1 MRTVNSAWALEEQ
14 RLPPGGRVAVPGR
27 GSPWVWDSG
36 PGAGPPVVLLHGWTS
51 TAALTWQMAAG
62 PLAEHHRVIAPDLRC
77 HGRGIRS
84 RPPFR
89 LEACA
94 DDVAGLIEVLG
105 CGPCVV
111 VGYSMGGPVAQ
122 LLWRR
127 HPAHVRSLVLCATA
141 CTFAP
146 RNLQATALAATAL
159 GLSVATATVP
169 GILRSAGMR
178 QMAGSF
184 PRNGPRRTGWAAE
197 EWAGADPAGL
207 FGAGAALLRFDSSG
221 WIGDVDVPT
230 TVVVTEQ
237 DETVPPA
244 QQRRLAASVAG
255 ARVLTVAGGHRSCV
269 EQADRFVPALLE
281 ACDPAPS

>member
-1 MRTVNSAWALEEQ
+1 MAPPLEEPL
-14 RLPPGGRVAVPGR
+14 LPPGGRVLVPGR

-51 TAALTWQMAAG
+51 TAALTWQMSMG
-62 PLAEHHRVIAPDLRC
+62 LLAQEHRVVAPDLRG

-84 RPPFR
+84 RRPFR

-127 HPAHVRSLVLCATA
+127 HRELVGSLVLCATA
-141 CTFAP
+141 CSFAP

-159 GLSVATATVP
+159 GLSVATATMPSVV
-169 GILRSAGMR
+169 RAAGMR
-178 QMAGSF
+178 QMAASF
-184 PRNGPRRTGWAAE
+184 PRNGPRRTGFAAQ

-207 FGAGAALLRFDSSG
+207 LGAGAALLRFDSSP
-221 WIGDVDVPT
+221 WIGEIDVPS
-230 TVVVTEQ
+230 TVIVTEQ

-244 QQRRLAASVAG
+244 QQHRLAAAIPG
-255 ARVLTVAGGHRSCV
+255 ARVVPVAGGHRSCA
-269 EQADRFVPALLE
+269 EQADRFVPALLK
-281 ACDPAPS
+281 ACAPA